1 MTDKFNA
8 AIKSMQIMTEFVK
21 SDYYK
26 GKETIEKDLKK
37 FVKDNPE
44 LIEKIKNS

>member
-1 MTDKFNA
+1 MEKFNA
-8 AIKSMQIMTEFVK
+8 VVKSMQIMKEFMK